1 MNKNFTRFR
10 LRSVAA
16 LVAGALAATAAWAV
30 EPFTV
35 RDIRVEGLQRVEPG
49 TIFASLPLRVGDTYN
64 DERGSAAI
72 RALFDLGLF
81 KDVRLD
87 VTGNV
92 LVVIVEERPTV
103 ADVDFVGTKEFEKA
117 ALQKALRDIGLA
129 DGRPYDKALA
139 DRAEQELKRQYV
151 SRSLYNAQI
160 VTTVTPIE
168 RNRVNLTFTVT
179 EGDSARIRE
188 VRLAGN
194 KAFSES
200 TLLSLFDQDSGGFM
214 SWYTKSNQYSRAKLN
229 ADLETLRSYYIT
241 RGYLEFRI
249 DSTQVAISPDRQ
261 DLAVTVNITE
271 GEKFVVAGVKLDGN
285 YLGRD
290 DEFKSLVTIK
300 PGEAYNGEHVTETT
314 KAFTDYFGSFGY
326 AFARVKAEPEIDRVN
341 NRVTLTLQAEPSRR
355 VYVRR
360 VVVGGNSRTRDEVIR
375 REFRQYEASWY
386 DGDKIKLSR
395 DRVDRLGFFTEVSVD
410 TQEVPGS
417 PDQVDVT
424 INVAEKP
431 TGSLQLGAGFSSAE
445 KVSVTFGITQ
455 ENVFGSGNF
464 LGVQVNTSKYNR
476 TISLTTTDPYFTK
489 DGISRSLSIYHQ
501 TTRPYY
507 NVDGD
512 YSLVNEGGNIRFGVP
527 FSESDTV
534 FFGAGVERY
543 RFNPGAGIPYR
554 PDPFNPFSI
563 AFLQPT
569 PNSYREYFG
578 CSSVE
583 TGTLTCTNDNVWGVP
598 LTIGWSRD
606 GRDSALVPTR
616 GSLQRANLEVGVGGD
631 MKYLKSSYQYQQFFP
646 ITRQYTFAINSEV
659 GYAKAFGGKPY
670 PIFKNFYAGGLGSIR
685 GFEQN
690 SLGPRD
696 IPLFGQTEGAA
707 IGGTKKAIFNAEL
720 STPFPGAGNDRTL
733 RLYGFFDVGN
743 VFGERGAAMTDM
755 QWKAQQRLRAS
766 VGLGISWISPLGPL
780 RLAYAFPIRSQ
791 KEDLPN
797 GIAKDRIQRVQFQIG
812 TSF

>member
-1 MNKNFTRFR
+1 MNKTFSRFR

-16 LVAGALAATAAWAV
+16 VIASTLAATAAWAV

-49 TIFASLPLRVGDTYN
+49 TIFASLPLRVGDTYS

-72 RALFDLGLF
+72 RALFELGLF

-87 VTGNV
+87 VSGNV

-103 ADVDFVGTKEFEKA
+103 ADVDFVGTKEFDKA
-117 ALQKALRDIGLA
+117 ALQKALREVGLA
-129 DGRPYDKALA
+129 DGRPYDKALT

-151 SRSLYNAQI
+151 SRSLYNAEV

-179 EGDSARIRE
+179 EGESARIRE
-188 VRLAGN
+188 VRVVGN

-200 TLLSLFDQDSGGFM
+200 TLLDLFDQDSGGWM

-229 ADLETLRSYYIT
+229 ADLETLRSYYLT

-249 DSTQVAISPDRQ
+249 DSTQVAISPDRT
-261 DLAVTVNITE
+261 DLTVTVNVTE
-271 GEKFVVAGVKLDGN
+271 GEKFVVAGVKLEGN

-290 DEFKSLVTIK
+290 EEFKSLVTIK
-300 PGEAYNGEHVTETT
+300 PGEPYNGEQLTETT
-314 KAFTDYFGSFGY
+314 KAFTDYFGTFGY
-326 AFARVKAEPEIDRVN
+326 AFARVESQPEIDRTN
-341 NRVTLTLQAEPSRR
+341 NRVTLTLKAEPARR

-360 VVVGGNSRTRDEVIR
+360 VSIGGNNRTRDEVIR

-395 DRVDRLGFFTEVSVD
+395 DRVDRLGFFTDVNVE
-410 TQEVPGS
+410 TQEVAGS
-417 PDQVDVT
+417 PDQVDLTV
-424 INVAEKP
+424 IVAEKP
-431 TGSLQLGAGFSSAE
+431 TGSLQLGAGFSSSE
-445 KVSVTFGITQ
+445 KVSFTFGISQ

-464 LGVQVNTSKYNR
+464 LGLQVNTSKYYR
-476 TISLTTTDPYFTK
+476 TISLTATDPYFTS
-489 DGISRSLSIYHQ
+489 DGISRTFSLFHQ

-507 NVDGD
+507 TVDGD
-512 YSLVNEGGNIRFGVP
+512 YSLVSEGGTIKFGVP
-527 FSESDTV
+527 FSEVDTV
-534 FFGAGVERY
+534 FFGAGLERFTFEPGSNVAQFTPQAY
-543 RFNPGAGIPYR
+543 RDYFQCTTNAGGLI
-554 PDPFNPFSI
+554 SC
-563 AFLQPT
+563 A
-569 PNSYREYFG
+569 
-578 CSSVE
+578 E
-583 TGTLTCTNDNVWGVP
+583 TSKWGLP
-598 LTIGWSRD
+598 LTIGWARD
-606 GRDSALVPTR
+606 DRDSALVPTR
-616 GSLQRANLEVGVGGD
+616 GRLQRANVEWGVGGD
-631 MKYLKSSYQYQQFFP
+631 LKYIKSSYQYQQYFP
-646 ITRQYTFAINSEV
+646 LSKQYTLALNGEV
-659 GYAKAFGGKPY
+659 GYGKALGGNVY

-696 IPLFGQTEGAA
+696 GITEAA
-707 IGGTKKAIFNAEL
+707 LGGTKKAIFNAEL

-743 VFGERGAAMTDM
+743 VFTERTGQSDT
-755 QWKAQQRLRAS
+755 QWDAQKKLRAS
-766 VGLGISWISPLGPL
+766 VGVGISWISPLGPL
-780 RLAYAFPIRSQ
+780 RVAFAKPVRSQ
-791 KEDLPN
+791 KEDDFSDPAHP
-797 GIAKDRIQRVQFQIG
+797 IYKDRMQSFQFQIG